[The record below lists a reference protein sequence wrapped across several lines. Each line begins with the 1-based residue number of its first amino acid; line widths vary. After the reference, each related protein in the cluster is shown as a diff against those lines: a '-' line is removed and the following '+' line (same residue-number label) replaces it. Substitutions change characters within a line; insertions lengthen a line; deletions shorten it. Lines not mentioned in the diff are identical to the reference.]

1 MELLLPG
8 FGLVFWTTL
17 AFGVVLFLLGKFA
30 WPVIL
35 KSIRERE
42 ESIENALE
50 SAEKAKEELKG
61 LQANNEK
68 LLKEAQE
75 ERFKILNQAKENANK
90 MVEEAKTRANEEANK
105 VLEAAKVEIDNQ
117 KQAVVVEL
125 KNISGKL
132 AVDIATQILKKELSS
147 DTNQMELVESVA
159 KDLNL
164 N

>member
-132 AVDIATQILKKELSS
+132 AVDIAAQILKKELSS

>member
-17 AFGVVLFLLGKFA
+17 SFGVVLFLLGKFA

-42 ESIENALE
+42 ESIEQALDA
-50 SAEKAKEELKG
+50 AEKAKEELKG

-75 ERFKILNQAKENANK
+75 ERFNILNRAKENANK
-90 MVEEAKTRANEEANK
+90 MVEEAKSKASEEANK
-105 VLEAAKVEIDNQ
+105 VLESAKTEIANQ
-117 KQAVVVEL
+117 KQAAIIEL
-125 KNISGKL
+125 KNVSGKL
-132 AVDIATQILKKELSS
+132 AVEIASQILKKELS
-147 DTNQMELVESVA
+147 DNTNQQELVEAVA